1 MINST
6 IYLPGLSKANDYSMN
21 TNYCIVSAW
30 GIFIAIYYVLGKIWQ
45 RDLNMD
51 FLQYPTN
58 EQLERRH
65 ISVSKML
72 LFQCCSHFVLFQCMR
87 QILRFKIYYITSRT
101 INHCMRNLSCLIRN
115 LFPKKF
121 FHKNVF
127 LFINCLT

>member
-1 MINST
+1 
-6 IYLPGLSKANDYSMN
+6 MN
-21 TNYCIVSAW
+21 FW
-30 GIFIAIYYVLGKIWQ
+30 W
-45 RDLNMD
+45 
-51 FLQYPTN
+51 YPTN

-87 QILRFKIYYITSRT
+87 QIRRFKIYYITSRT

-121 FHKNVF
+121 FHKKLVSFYQLSNIIKTIANNKTLFRCLSVF
-127 LFINCLT
+127 ISLSFSLRFLDLYQAWKLDNMLNKFTN